1 MRKKFSNWTFNPK
14 GEAMNRAKLT
24 RIALA
29 FIITAVLVVP
39 TAWTQTAALQKVKI
53 NFPTRSGASW
63 PMFVAKDGGY
73 YQKYGL
79 DVELVFGAGVIG
91 VAMITSGDA
100 VMTNSSMEQALQASS
115 RDPGALIA
123 TGSSLNKGL
132 FALMAA
138 KNIGSIKDLKGKRL
152 AVSQV
157 GDAPYNYTLALLA
170 KSKLTARDVQWVTV
184 GTDATARAVAL
195 TTGRADATLLTAP
208 QYFKIEEQ
216 GYKSLANLADYNDI
230 YASTV
235 YLLTKKA
242 VTANPKL
249 PEILVKAHAEAIK
262 RILDDKP
269 FAVKSYMNYD
279 PSAAQADVEKIYD
292 RYKNGNLFEKIPYV
306 QAAAVKAIVDQA
318 AEQTATQIKAFDLRT
333 FADNST
339 IDRLVKEGFFE
350 KLFGSNIKS
359 EEDRKSKLALR

>member
-1 MRKKFSNWTFNPK
+1 MH
-14 GEAMNRAKLT
+14 
-24 RIALA
+24 RILSVIVLA
-29 FIITAVLVVP
+29 FTLVVP
-39 TAWTQTAALQKVKI
+39 SAWTQTAQLQKVTI

-63 PMFVAKDGGY
+63 PMFAAKEGGY

-79 DVELVFGAGVIG
+79 DVNLVFGSGAVG

-123 TGSSLNKGL
+123 VGSSLNKGL

-138 KNIGSIKDLKGKRL
+138 KSIGSAKDLKGKRL

-170 KSKLTARDVQWVTV
+170 KFKLGARDVQWITV

-195 TTGRADATLLTAP
+195 TTGKADATLLTAP
-208 QYFKIEEQ
+208 QYFKMEEQ

-242 VTANPKL
+242 IAANPKL
-249 PEILVKAHAEAIK
+249 PEVLIKAHAEAIK
-262 RILDDKP
+262 RIYDDKP
-269 FAVKSYMNYD
+269 TSVKAYITYD
-279 PSAAQADVEKIYD
+279 PMAAPADVERMYD
-292 RYKNGNLFEKIPYV
+292 RYNSGSLFERIPYV
-306 QAAAVKAIVDQA
+306 QAPAVKAILDQA
-318 AEQTATQIKAFDLRT
+318 AEQTATQIKNFDVRT
-333 FADNST
+333 SVDNST

-350 KLFGSNIKS
+350 KLFGSGIKS

>member
-1 MRKKFSNWTFNPK
+1 MR
-14 GEAMNRAKLT
+14 R
-24 RIALA
+24 RIVSVIVLA
-29 FIITAVLVVP
+29 CMLAVP
-39 TAWTQTAALQKVKI
+39 SAWTQTAQLQKVTI

-63 PMFVAKDGGY
+63 PMFVAKEAGY

-79 DVELVFGAGVIG
+79 DVNLVFGSGNIG

-123 TGSSLNKGL
+123 VGSSLNKGL

-138 KNIGSIKDLKGKRL
+138 KSIGSAKDLKGKRL

-157 GDAPYNYTLALLA
+157 GDAPYNYTLALLT
-170 KSKLTARDVQWVTV
+170 KFKLTARDVQWITV

-195 TTGRADATLLTAP
+195 TSGRADATLLTAP
-208 QYFKIEEQ
+208 QYFKMEEQ

-242 VTANPKL
+242 VSANPKL
-249 PEILVKAHAEAIK
+249 PEVLIKAHAEAIK
-262 RILDDKP
+262 RIYDDKP
-269 FAVKSYMNYD
+269 TSVKAYITYD
-279 PSAAQADVEKIYD
+279 PMAVPADVERIYD
-292 RYKNGNLFEKIPYV
+292 RYKSGNLFERIPYV
-306 QAAAVKAIVDQA
+306 QAPAVKAILDQA
-318 AEQTATQIKAFDLRT
+318 AEQTATQIRNFDVRT
-333 FADNST
+333 SVDNST

-350 KLFGSNIKS
+350 KLFGSGIKS
-359 EEDRKSKLALR
+359 EEERKSRLALR